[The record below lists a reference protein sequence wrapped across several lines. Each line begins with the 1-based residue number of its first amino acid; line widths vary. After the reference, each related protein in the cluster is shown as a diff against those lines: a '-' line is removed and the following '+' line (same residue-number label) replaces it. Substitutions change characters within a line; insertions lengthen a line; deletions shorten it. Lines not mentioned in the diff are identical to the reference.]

1 MFRTGGRLIGLTLE
15 RTIFLLMIAAVVALA
30 ARRLK
35 LPYTVGLVLTGI
47 GLTLLHVGQGAQL
60 TPHLILEAFLPP
72 LLFEAALQL
81 QWRDL
86 RREALPL
93 LLLSTAGV
101 LISAVVVTEGMI
113 YFAHWPWRAALFLGV
128 LIAATDPVS
137 VIATFKESNVQG
149 RVRLLVEAESLF
161 NDGVAAVLFVIALA
175 IALGTEPVTGGSAV
189 MQLVKTAGGGIL
201 TGAIVGGLGTLLAWR
216 TSDYL
221 VETTLTTVVA
231 FGSFSLAEHWGAS
244 GVLATVT
251 AGLIIGNVGILRSD
265 PDKATLTERGR
276 EVVLAFWD
284 FAAFA
289 ANSLI
294 FLLIGLDTARRSFAQ
309 LGWVALVLAV
319 VLTLAGRAVAVYSLS
334 LPFSKSK
341 LAIPLPMQHV
351 LFWGGMRGALALA
364 LALSLPGMLGH
375 DRDRVVLAAFAV
387 VAFSVVV
394 QGVTMPLLLK
404 RLKMS

>member
-1 MFRTGGRLIGLTLE
+1 MYTKAIFKQGDRPIGLTLE
-15 RTIFLLMIAAVVALA
+15 RTTFLLMIAAVVALA

-47 GLTLLHVGQGAQL
+47 GLTLLHVGEGAQL

-72 LLFEAALQL
+72 LLFEAAIQL
-81 QWRDL
+81 PWRDL

-101 LISAVVVTEGMI
+101 LVSAAVVTSGMV
-113 YFAHWPWRAALFLGV
+113 YFAHWPWRAALLLGV

-137 VIATFKESNVQG
+137 VIATFKESNVHG

-175 IALGTEPVTGGSAV
+175 VVLGAQPVTPASAGL
-189 MQLVKTAGGGIL
+189 QLVQTAGGGIL
-201 TGAIVGGLGTLLAWR
+201 TGLIVGGAGTLLTWR

-221 VETTLTTVVA
+221 VETTLTAVVA

-276 EVVLAFWD
+276 EVDAGLLGLRRVRRQFSDFSADWPGHGSKIVRAARLAG
-284 FAAFA
+284 AGAGG
-289 ANSLI
+289 
-294 FLLIGLDTARRSFAQ
+294 GLDFGGPGRIR
-309 LGWVALVLAV
+309 VLAV
-319 VLTLAGRAVAVYSLS
+319 PAVRQIQAGNSDAAAARPVLGRNARRFGPRAGPEPAGNTGS
-334 LPFSKSK
+334 
-341 LAIPLPMQHV
+341 
-351 LFWGGMRGALALA
+351 
-364 LALSLPGMLGH
+364 
-375 DRDRVVLAAFAV
+375 
-387 VAFSVVV
+387 
-394 QGVTMPLLLK
+394 
-404 RLKMS
+404 